1 MRHVHP
7 ATTTTVT
14 VDSAQMR
21 SPRERLTR
29 RGHAAWLLL
38 ALAIAPALQAT
49 QDPSAVQVAFKAEEG
64 TWMSLDVAPD
74 GKRIVFDLLGDLYSV
89 GIDGGAAVALVSGE
103 SFDTQPV
110 FSPDGREIAF
120 ISDRDGSENLWVA
133 AADGTAARALSRGD
147 NGVLV
152 GPAWSADGRQVVV
165 TRFEQRNRLV
175 GEIPGTL
182 WAYPRTGGAG
192 MQIPAKATTGN
203 AGASSTAGQDKADVD
218 RGLRGIGASASADGR
233 HLYFAGGGDGNYEV
247 RRRDLRTG
255 QVLTV
260 IHGPREGSGF
270 FQPVPSP
277 DGRYIAYATG
287 WEGSTELRLRSLVD
301 GSDRRIAY
309 PIEPTLAA
317 EPIPFQ
323 GLLPRYAFTPD
334 STSIVIA
341 HGGKLRRVDLRNAE
355 QQTIPFHANVAL
367 QAHRSPRP
375 GLTDEGGAV
384 RARLIQAPALSP
396 DGSRIAF
403 SAFGKLYQMT
413 LSDGVAKRLTETP
426 LTADAAT
433 ENQPAWSP
441 DGQWIAY
448 TSWSRRDGGQVWR
461 IRSDGSA
468 APVQITRTAGYY
480 RKPVYA
486 PDGASLLVLRSWMH
500 EQLQLIVPRGYD
512 PQRPFLQD
520 LVRIPLADGHA
531 GSDGI
536 LVTQLPGF
544 TGAIDHGRPVFHP
557 SRPLVWIHTRDGLQ
571 EIALDGSTTRTLVTL
586 SAQDNDGEGTTVDEL
601 FPSPDGRH
609 LLVLHNHQLYLM
621 EMPAAGRSG
630 EGVTLELAGSK
641 PIASLRR
648 LTEIG
653 ADHVGWSSDGRD
665 IFWSVGSSFYRQPLR
680 EALSQ
685 ASSTPPLSDVGLMCR
700 EDALTPYQV
709 VATLPR
715 AAPTRTHALV
725 LRGARVATMRG
736 DEIIENADIVIDGTR
751 IAAVGKRGTVDIPAG
766 AEIRDVSGKTIT
778 PGFVDT
784 HAHYW
789 GIGRG
794 IVDYGIWEHRVALA
808 HGITASL
815 DPQSFTADMFVYQD
829 LIDAGVM
836 EGPRAYTTGPGIFD
850 TAGASD
856 DRKAACILR
865 RYRDHY
871 RTGIVKSYMV
881 GDRAHR
887 QHMTRAARSLD
898 MLLVAENWGSPR
910 YALTQAIDGFATN
923 EHASDAL
930 DYHEDVATLY
940 AQLGTGYSPTTL
952 IGGAAGMAAVDY
964 FIARENALDDAKLN
978 RFTPRFVLNQR
989 LRRADWAP
997 KEDFAFERIAA
1008 SAATI
1013 FRAGGNVG
1021 LGSHSE
1027 LQGLGYHW
1035 EMQALSMGGL
1045 RPHEV
1050 LQIATR
1056 GSSSVLD
1063 RRKDMGTVAAG
1074 QYADLII
1081 FDRNPLLDIHD
1092 TRAFRQLVKN
1102 GCLYNADTLEKV
1114 GPC

>member
-1 MRHVHP
+1 MRHSNPVAT
-7 ATTTTVT
+7 ATTGPR
-14 VDSAQMR
+14 MR
-21 SPRERLTR
+21 DRRLSGKR
-29 RGHAAWLLL
+29 IHALWLLL
-38 ALAIAPALQAT
+38 GFAVAPALQAT
-49 QDPSAVQVAFKAEEG
+49 QDHPAVEVAFPVEEG

-74 GKRIVFDLLGDLYSV
+74 GKRIIFDLLGDLYTV
-89 GIDGGAAVALVSGE
+89 DVEGGDATALVTGS

-120 ISDRDGSENLWVA
+120 ISDRDGSENLWIA
-133 AADGTAARALSRGD
+133 AADGSGARALSRGD
-147 NGVLV
+147 NGVLIA
-152 GPAWSADGRQVVV
+152 PAWSADGRQIHV

-175 GEIPGTL
+175 GDIPGTL
-182 WAYPRTGGAG
+182 WSYPRAGGAG
-192 MQIPAKATTGN
+192 MPIPGKAMTGKTS
-203 AGASSTAGQDKADVD
+203 APSTAEGDKADVD
-218 RGLRGIGASASADGR
+218 SGLRGIGARASADGR
-233 HLYFAGGGDGNYEV
+233 HLYFAAGGDGNYEV
-247 RRRDLRTG
+247 RRRDLRSG

-260 IHGPREGSGF
+260 IHGPRQGPGF

-287 WEGSTELRLRSLVD
+287 WEGGTELRLRSLVD

-317 EPIPFQ
+317 EPIAFQ

-334 STSIVIA
+334 STAIVIA

-355 QQTIPFHANVAL
+355 QRTIPFRAKVAL
-367 QAHRSPRP
+367 QVHRSPRP
-375 GLTDEGGAV
+375 GLVDEDGPV
-384 RARLIQAPALSP
+384 RARLIQAPSLSP

-403 SAFGKLYQMT
+403 SAFGKLYQMA
-413 LSDGVAKRLTETP
+413 LSDGVAKRLTDTP

-461 IRSDGSA
+461 IRSDGAS

-520 LVRIPLADGHA
+520 LVRIPLADGSA
-531 GSDGI
+531 GGDGT

-557 SRPLVWIHTRDGLQ
+557 TRPLVWIHTRDGLQ
-571 EIALDGSTTRTLVTL
+571 EIALDGGSTRTLVKL
-586 SAQDNDGEGTTVDEL
+586 GAQDNDGEGTTVDDL
-601 FPSPDGRH
+601 FPSPDGRQ

-621 EMPAAGRSG
+621 DMPAGADV
-630 EGVTLELAGSK
+630 ELELAGSK

-680 EALSQ
+680 EAQSR
-685 ASSTPPLSDVGLMCR
+685 ASSSPPPPEVGTMCR

-766 AEIRDVSGKTIT
+766 ASIRDVSGKTIT

-850 TAGASD
+850 NAGASN

-871 RTGIVKSYMV
+871 RTGMVKSYMV

-930 DYHEDVATLY
+930 DYQQDVATLY
-940 AQLGTGYSPTTL
+940 ARLGTGYSPTTL
-952 IGGAAGMAAVDY
+952 IGGAGGLPAADY
-964 FIARENALDDAKLN
+964 FVARDNPLDDAKLN
-978 RFTPRFVLNQR
+978 RFTPRFVLNER

-1008 SAATI
+1008 SAAKI

-1063 RRKDMGTVAAG
+1063 RRKDMGTIAPG

-1092 TRAFRQLVKN
+1092 TRAFGQLVKN
-1102 GCLYNADTLEKV
+1102 GCLYNADTLEKI